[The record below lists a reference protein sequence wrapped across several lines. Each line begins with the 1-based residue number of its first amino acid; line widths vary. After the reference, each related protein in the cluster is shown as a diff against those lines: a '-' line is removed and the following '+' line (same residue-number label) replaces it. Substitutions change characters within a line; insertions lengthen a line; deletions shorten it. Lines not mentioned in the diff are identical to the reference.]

1 MINEEVKNLSNEYI
15 ANTYSRFDVAI
26 ESGNGVFC
34 KDFDGKEY
42 LDFTSGIGVNSLG
55 FCDSR
60 WAEAVIK
67 QVRTLNHTSNLYY
80 TLPGARLAAK
90 LCLKSGMKKVFFS
103 NSGAEANECA
113 IKAARKYSFD
123 KYGSGRH
130 EIITLENSF
139 HGRTLA
145 TLSATGQDVF
155 HKFFD
160 PFVEGFVYT
169 KANDA
174 QELLS
179 KISEK
184 TCAIMLEVIQGE
196 GGVLEL
202 HSAFLDEIVDVAQ
215 KKDILIIVDEVQTG
229 IGRCGT
235 LFGYQGFQFLPNIVS
250 CAKGLAGGL
259 PLGATL
265 FDEKTAAVLSA
276 GSHAT
281 TFGANPIICSAAEA
295 VLDSLNQEAL
305 LDIMQKGIYMRVEI
319 AKMPH
324 VLSVNGQGLMLGVA
338 LDVDNKSVVEKCLQA
353 GLLVLTAKEKLRLLP
368 PLNITIEEIKSGLE
382 ILEKVLKN
390 IE

>member
-1 MINEEVKNLSNEYI
+1 MTNEDVKNLSKKYI
-15 ANTYSRFDVAI
+15 ADTYSRFDVAI
-26 ESGNGVFC
+26 ESGKGVFC

-42 LDFTSGIGVNSLG
+42 IDFTSGIGVNSLG
-55 FCDSR
+55 FSDGA
-60 WAEAVIK
+60 WVEALVR

-80 TLPGARLAAK
+80 TLPGAKLAEK
-90 LCLKSGMKKVFFS
+90 LCLQSGMQKVFFS

-113 IKAARKYSFD
+113 IKTARKYSFD
-123 KYGSGRH
+123 KYGKDRY

-145 TLSATGQDVF
+145 TLSATGQEVF

-160 PFVEGFVYT
+160 PFVEGFVYA

-174 QELLS
+174 EDLLS
-179 KISEK
+179 KITDK
-184 TCAIMLEVIQGE
+184 TCAIMLEIIQGE

-202 HSAFLDEIVDVAQ
+202 TESFLDEVAEAARQ
-215 KKDILIIVDEVQTG
+215 RDILIIADEVQTG

-235 LFGYQGFQFLPNIVS
+235 LFGYQGFQFEPNIVS

-265 FDEKTAAVLSA
+265 FDEKTADVLSP

-281 TFGANPIICSAAEA
+281 TFGANPIVCAAA
-295 VLDSLNQEAL
+295 GVVLDSMNQEAL
-305 LDIMQKGIYMRVEI
+305 LDVMQKGIYMRVEI

-324 VLSVNGQGLMLGVA
+324 VTSVNGRGLMIGIE
-338 LDVDNKSVVEKCLQA
+338 LDIDNKAVVQKCLQS

-368 PLNITIEEIKSGLE
+368 PLNIAIDEIKAGLD
-382 ILEKVLKN
+382 ILEKVLGE
-390 IE
+390 I